1 MDSLIDI
8 TQEEKGDVVIIRV
21 SGRLDATSS
30 PILERQVMAL
40 IDAGKNQ
47 LVMNFAN
54 VEYLSSAGMRLL
66 LAATKKLKS
75 QDGKILI
82 SSVVDN
88 VMEVIKMAGFDHILH
103 LFDSEEDAL
112 KEI

>member
-8 TQEEKGDVVIIRV
+8 TQEENGDVVIIRV

-40 IDAGKNQ
+40 IDAGKNL

-82 SSVVDN
+82 SSVMDN

-103 LFDSEEDAL
+103 LFDSEADAL

>member
-8 TQEEKGDVVIIRV
+8 TQEENGDVVIIRV

-40 IDAGKNQ
+40 IDAGKNL

-82 SSVVDN
+82 SSVMDN

>member
-8 TQEEKGDVVIIRV
+8 TQEENGDVVIIRV

-40 IDAGKNQ
+40 IDAGKNL

-82 SSVVDN
+82 TSVMDN